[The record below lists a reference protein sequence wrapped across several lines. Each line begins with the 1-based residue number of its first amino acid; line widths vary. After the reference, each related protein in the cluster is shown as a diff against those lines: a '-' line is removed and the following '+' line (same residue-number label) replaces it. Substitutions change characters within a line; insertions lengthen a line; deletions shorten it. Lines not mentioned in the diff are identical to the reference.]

1 MARYQNM
8 FTQVQ
13 LRGPL
18 EAGPPL
24 RDSSFTRSGQGAYN
38 YWAGKLGA
46 AQVGPIYLGTLG
58 MASLLFAFLAFEI
71 IGLNMLASVKIIF

>member
-1 MARYQNM
+1 M

-24 RDSSFTRSGQGAYN
+24 RNATFTRTGQGFYN
-38 YWAGKLGA
+38 YWMGKFGN
-46 AQVGPIYLGTLG
+46 LGTLG
-58 MASLLFAFLAFEI
+58 MASLIFAFLSFEI
-71 IGLNMLASVKIIF
+71 IGLNMWASVGWNP